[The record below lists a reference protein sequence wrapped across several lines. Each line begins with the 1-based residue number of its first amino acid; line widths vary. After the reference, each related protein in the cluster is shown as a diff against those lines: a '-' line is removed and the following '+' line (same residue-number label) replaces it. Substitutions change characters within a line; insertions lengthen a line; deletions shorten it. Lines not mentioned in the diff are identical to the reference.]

1 MKTTTL
7 YVRIDETREIR
18 VDFTARVDNC
28 IPADPGV
35 FERIPAMAEVF
46 AATAKIVPGG
56 RSDYAARSYFDD

>member
-7 YVRIDETREIR
+7 YVRIDESREIR

-28 IPADPGV
+28 IPTDPGV
-35 FERIPAMAEVF
+35 FERIPAMAEIF

-56 RSDYAARSYFDD
+56 RSDFDVRSHFES